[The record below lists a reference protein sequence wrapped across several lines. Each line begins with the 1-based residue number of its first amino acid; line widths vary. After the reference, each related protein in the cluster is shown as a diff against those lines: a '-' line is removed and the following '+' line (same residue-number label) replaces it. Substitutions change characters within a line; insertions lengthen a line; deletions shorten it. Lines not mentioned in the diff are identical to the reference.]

1 MPSAF
6 FCSALPANTK
16 LNRESGFQSRTL
28 AHTISRMEPITLYI
42 TLLLAGFMLIG
53 MEIFVP
59 GGILGIIGA
68 LAWLVA
74 AGIGLSQFDSPWN
87 MLSAFALLFMGALTF
102 VVWIKYFPKS
112 RIGKSLSLDAS
123 TKDYK
128 AHTDVNDFPASTIGE
143 AVSTLR
149 PSGIARFDGK
159 RLDVVADG
167 EWIEA
172 GQPVKIS
179 STTGGHISVVKA

>member
-1 MPSAF
+1 
-6 FCSALPANTK
+6 
-16 LNRESGFQSRTL
+16 
-28 AHTISRMEPITLYI
+28 MEPITLYI

-53 MEIFVP
+53 MEIFIP

-68 LAWLVA
+68 VAWLVA
-74 AGIGLSQFDSPWN
+74 AGVGMSKFESPWN
-87 MLSAFALLFMGALTF
+87 MLSAFALLLMGVLTF

-112 RIGKSLSLDAS
+112 RVGKSLSLADS

-128 AHTDVNDFPASTIGE
+128 SHNEVDEYPVDTVGE
-143 AVSTLR
+143 ALSTLR

-159 RLDVVADG
+159 RVDVVADG

-172 GQPVKIS
+172 GQAVKIS
-179 STTGGHISVVKA
+179 STADGHISVVKA

>member
-1 MPSAF
+1 MVRA
-6 FCSALPANTK
+6 
-16 LNRESGFQSRTL
+16 
-28 AHTISRMEPITLYI
+28 MEPITLYI

-59 GGILGIIGA
+59 GGILGSIGA
-68 LAWLVA
+68 MAWLVA
-74 AGIGLSQFDSPWN
+74 AGIGMAKFETPWN
-87 MLSAFALLFMGALTF
+87 MLSAFALLLMGVLTF

-112 RIGKSLSLDAS
+112 RVGKSLSLDDS

-128 AHTDVNDFPASTIGE
+128 AHNAVDEYPVGTLGE

-149 PSGIARFDGK
+149 PSGIARFEGQ
-159 RLDVVADG
+159 RVDVVADG

-179 STTGGHISVVKA
+179 STAGGHVSVVKA